1 MAKGPAKL
9 TLLLGA
15 EVSESFKKSIAKVQR
30 RVLTFNEK
38 IKRSVSEPLAAGSK
52 GFKNVLRSDA
62 FQTAAVA
69 AGGLGF
75 AIKGAVTTAMDFEKS
90 MQAVAAVSGATGKD
104 FASLTGL
111 AKDLGRTTQF
121 SATEAAGAM
130 EMLSMAGLNTEQIL
144 KATGPTLNLAAAGAI
159 ELSEAADIATNV
171 MGGMGLQV
179 SDLGRINDV
188 LAKTSSSANTNV
200 REMAG
205 VFEKVG
211 GVAPGLGVSL
221 ETVSGMAGI
230 LANSGLKSAEA
241 GTALR
246 NVFQRLA
253 TDTTAKKALSE
264 LGVAVADSQ
273 GNMRDFPEILKDVQS
288 QMVALGKTPQE
299 MGDLQKRLFGVRTAA
314 AGGIL
319 MQAAAN
325 GELAKMIDTVADSEG
340 SAEQQAKTRMKGLAG
355 TMKRLQSALEGL
367 AIAFGGPLLGPIAA
381 VAETLAAI
389 ASPIAGLLQDM
400 PILSTLLGAV
410 AAAFIGITVA
420 MPIIGAVTAAI
431 AAFKLTMVG
440 AWVATLGPIGLI
452 IAAVAVVI
460 GIFQL
465 LYKRV
470 EPFRNFV
477 DALWNE
483 IRWICKGI
491 AAAFMALPGVVGNVV
506 TAIGDFFGA
515 LPGRVMEIIENV
527 KTFFANGFNAVKNNA
542 GKIVS
547 GLIQIWFTLPLRI
560 AGFVNDIVK
569 HFTGIDL
576 FQAGKDALQSMWD
589 GFQQIWPEMISWLVN
604 GFKNAMGKVAN
615 ALNPMNIFGGGGN
628 DGGNTTT
635 VPNSLT
641 SPGLSGPTGAPLNS
655 TGPSWGPE
663 GFRALG
669 GPVTAGGSY
678 IVGEEGPELF
688 SPRRSGQIFTA
699 SDTAQMLGS
708 RSASVSLAPTINIS
722 VSESNATADDIA
734 AAVARGLDD
743 ALMEAEAGMRA
754 LLND

>member
-9 TLLLGA
+9 TLEIGGIVGA
-15 EVSESFKKSIAKVQR
+15 SFKKSIKTAQR
-30 RVLTFNEK
+30 QLSTFNQNVR
-38 IKRSVSEPLAAGSK
+38 RSFTDAAGGATK
-52 GFKNVLRSDA
+52 GFKNVLRSDSYQA
-62 FQTAAVA
+62 AAVA
-69 AGGLGF
+69 AGGLGL
-75 AIKGAVTTAMDFEKS
+75 ALKGAVTTAMDFEKS

-104 FASLTGL
+104 FSSLTGL
-111 AKDLGRTTQF
+111 AKDLGRSTQF

-130 EMLSMAGLNTEQIL
+130 EMLSMAGLTTEQIL

-179 SDLGRINDV
+179 SDLGKINDV

-273 GNMRDFPEILKDVQS
+273 GNMRDFPEVLKDVQS

-340 SAEQQAKTRMKGLAG
+340 SAEAQAKTRMQGLAG
-355 TMKRLQSALEGL
+355 SMKRLQSALEGL
-367 AIAFGGPLLGPIAA
+367 AISFGGPLLGPVAA
-381 VAETLAAI
+381 VAETLAAV
-389 ASPIAGLLQDM
+389 ASPIAGLLTDM
-400 PILSTLLGAV
+400 PILGVV
-410 AAAFIGITVA
+410 AG
-420 MPIIGAVTAAI
+420 AAI
-431 AAFKLTMVG
+431 AAFVG
-440 AWVATLGPIGLI
+440 FVVILPI
-452 IAAVAVVI
+452 IAAVSGAMAALGITASGMWLAITGPVGLTIAAIIGVI
-460 GIFQL
+460 AIFQL
-465 LYKRV
+465 LFNKV
-470 EPFRNFV
+470 PAFRKFVLAVVNEVKFLVKQVVKFFSKLPKHISKIVNHIKFFFKNFFKIVGDMWNGFVSFIGNVLGVIGGVIAAGVRAYFRPWVALIDFIKNLWTRLV
-477 DALWNE
+477 D
-483 IRWICKGI
+483 WISNLDLMKAGKQLIDNMLKGI
-491 AAAFMALPGVVGNVV
+491 QDGWNAFSSW
-506 TAIGDFFGA
+506 
-515 LPGRVMEIIENV
+515 VME
-527 KTFFANGFNAVKNNA
+527 K
-542 GKIVS
+542 
-547 GLIQIWFTLPLRI
+547 
-560 AGFVNDIVK
+560 VNWIK
-569 HFTGIDL
+569 
-576 FQAGKDALQSMWD
+576 S
-589 GFQQIWPEMISWLVN
+589 
-604 GFKNAMGKVAN
+604 
-615 ALNPMNIFGGGGN
+615 LNPFKDWRLPFTGGGN
-628 DGGNTTT
+628 NRPAPPART
-635 VPNSLT
+635 
-641 SPGLSGPTGAPLNS
+641 PGVGTGAPARNYS
-655 TGPSWGPE
+655 VSPMA
-663 GFRALG
+663 RALG
-669 GPVTAGGSY
+669 GPVTAGRSY
-678 IVGEEGPELF
+678 LVGEKGPELF
-688 SPRRSGQIFTA
+688 TPSASGQILSNNRTA
-699 SDTAQMLGS
+699 GALSMS
-708 RSASVSLAPTINIS
+708 PTINIT
-722 VSESNATADDIA
+722 VAESNASAEDIA